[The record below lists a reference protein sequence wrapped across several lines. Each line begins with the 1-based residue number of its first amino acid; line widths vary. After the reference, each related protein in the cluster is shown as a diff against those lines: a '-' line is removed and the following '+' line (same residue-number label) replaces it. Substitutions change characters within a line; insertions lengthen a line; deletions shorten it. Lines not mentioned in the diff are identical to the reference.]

1 MFLISSIGCS
11 STPPHRVFWCGFLGR
26 GDGAVEAL
34 ALAVAAA
41 GEEEEE
47 EALALAFAAAGE
59 VEVVAF
65 ASSPRGGDLNL
76 RS

>member
-11 STPPHRVFWCGFLGR
+11 STPPHRVFWCGFLDR

-41 GEEEEE
+41 GEEEED
-47 EALALAFAAAGE
+47 LALAFAAVGE